1 MNTPPGHRGERRGPN
16 SDTFVSISNR
26 DIYEELVKLRTDF
39 QGFGLLRTEVT
50 DHEARVRVLE
60 LANARLWWVRGA
72 AGAALAAVVGDV
84 VGRLLH
90 VL

>member
-1 MNTPPGHRGERRGPN
+1 MAEFQGEKDRRMPN
-16 SDTFVSISNR
+16 RDTFVTISNR
-26 DIYEELVKLRTDF
+26 DIYDELVKLRTDF

-60 LANARLWWVRGA
+60 LATARLWWVRIA
-72 AGAALAAVVGDV
+72 AGGALAAAVGDI
-84 VGRLLH
+84 VGRLFH